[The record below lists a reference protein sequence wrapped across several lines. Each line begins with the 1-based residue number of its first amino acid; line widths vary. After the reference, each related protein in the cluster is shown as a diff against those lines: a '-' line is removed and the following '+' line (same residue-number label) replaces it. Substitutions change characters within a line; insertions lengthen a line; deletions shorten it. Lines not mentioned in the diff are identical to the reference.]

1 MRLLLHVLHWPYGV
15 TKISLT
21 LSEGAY
27 NLFVMSERRSDN
39 RYKADPNQS
48 LAKGLAVLEQLEL
61 AESEVGVREL
71 ARRVGV
77 STTAAHRLLAT
88 LRTHGFI
95 EQNPYNLRYRIG
107 HRAFQVGQSYLAQQT
122 LQQIAFGRMHE
133 LSLHGGVA
141 AYLGVLRNN
150 TVVYLLSLMNG
161 PTPVNVQP
169 GSSAFVHSTALG
181 KAMLAGLELDAREHA
196 IAELELPALTPTT
209 IVDRG
214 RLREEIG
221 RVAEDGFAICNTENI
236 PSVYAIG
243 APIRDYTGQ
252 TVAAVSFAVMQ
263 PDAERHYA
271 AEHERLRGMALC
283 AAADISSQLGAVPYH
298 AGLRAPSPSMM

>member
-1 MRLLLHVLHWPYGV
+1 MTLLG
-15 TKISLT
+15 
-21 LSEGAY
+21 GAY

-48 LAKGLAVLEQLEL
+48 LAKGLAMLEQLEV
-61 AESEVGVREL
+61 AEAEIGVREL

-88 LRTHGFI
+88 LRCHGFI
-95 EQNPYNLRYRIG
+95 EQNPYNQRYRIG

-122 LQQIAFGRMHE
+122 LQHVAFSRMHE
-133 LSLHGGVA
+133 ISLHGGAA

-150 TVVYLLSLMNG
+150 TIVYLLSLMNG
-161 PTPVNVQP
+161 LTPVNVLP

-181 KAMLAGLELDAREHA
+181 KTMLAGLERNARIDA
-196 IAELELPALTPTT
+196 IAELDMRALTPTT
-209 IVDRG
+209 IIDRG
-214 RLREEIG
+214 RLREEVE
-221 RVAEDGFAICNTENI
+221 RVEAEGFATCNTENV
-236 PSVYAIG
+236 PGVYAVG
-243 APIRDYTGQ
+243 APIRDYTGR

-263 PDAERHYA
+263 PQDGLSNG
-271 AEHERLRGMALC
+271 AEHERLRGMAFS
-283 AAADISSQLGAVPYH
+283 AAADISSQLGAVPSIH